1 MFDLTGKRFLVTGTG
16 SLHGIGFASARAL
29 QSLGAEVFITSLSE
43 RVYDRARE
51 LNCTGTTADL
61 TDESAV
67 QEVVAAAVKELGGL
81 DGVVNNAGM
90 TSVVDSSQGEFA
102 SIDDTSLA
110 TWRKSFAR
118 NLDSAF
124 LVTKAALPHIRK
136 NSWGRV
142 VMVSSAT
149 GPLMAIRNDVAYASA
164 KAAMIGLVRGLALD
178 EAAHAITVNA
188 IAPGWVA
195 TESQTPSEALHSAA
209 TPLGRAG
216 TPDEMAS
223 AVAWLCT
230 PGAAYV
236 TGQMIVIDGANS
248 LPEQRFLPPHA

>member
-1 MFDLTGKRFLVTGTG
+1 MFNLSGKRFLITGTG
-16 SLHGIGFASARAL
+16 SSNGIGLASARAL
-29 QSLGAEVFITSLSE
+29 QSLGAQVFLTSLSD
-43 RVYDRARE
+43 RVNQRATE
-51 LNCTGTTADL
+51 LNCPGASADL
-61 TDESAV
+61 TDENAV
-67 QEVVAAAVKELGGL
+67 QGLIALAVKELGGI

-90 TSVVDSSQGEFA
+90 TSIVDSAQGEFA

-124 LVTKAALPHIRK
+124 LVTKAALPYIRK
-136 NSWGRV
+136 NPWGRV

-178 EAAHAITVNA
+178 EAPNAITVNA

-248 LPEQRFLPPHA
+248 LPEQRFLPPTN

>member
-1 MFDLTGKRFLVTGTG
+1 MFNLSGKRFLITGTG
-16 SLHGIGFASARAL
+16 SSNGIGFASARAL
-29 QSLGAEVFITSLSE
+29 QSLGAQVFITSLSD
-43 RVYDRARE
+43 RVNQRATE
-51 LNCTGTTADL
+51 LNCPGASADL
-61 TDESAV
+61 TDENAV
-67 QEVVAAAVKELGGL
+67 QGLIALAVKELGGI

-90 TSVVDSSQGEFA
+90 TSIVDSAQGEFA

-124 LVTKAALPHIRK
+124 LVTKAALPYIRK
-136 NSWGRV
+136 NPWGRV

-178 EAAHAITVNA
+178 EAPNAITVNA

-209 TPLGRAG
+209 TLGRAG

-248 LPEQRFLPPHA
+248 LPEQRFLPPTN

>member
-1 MFDLTGKRFLVTGTG
+1 MFNLTGKRFLVTGTG
-16 SLHGIGFASARAL
+16 SAHGIGFASARAL
-29 QSLGAEVFITSLSE
+29 QSLGAEVFLTSLSDRVHE
-43 RVYDRARE
+43 RAGE
-51 LNCTGTTADL
+51 LNSVGATADL
-61 TDESAV
+61 TNE
-67 QEVVAAAVKELGGL
+67 QEVDELIRAAVKSLGGL

-90 TSVVDSSQGEFA
+90 TSVVDSSQGEFS

-110 TWRKSFAR
+110 IWRKSFAR

-124 LVTKAALPHIRK
+124 LVTKAALPHLRK
-136 NSWGRV
+136 NPWGRI

-149 GPLMAIRNDVAYASA
+149 GPLMSIRNDVAYASA

-178 EAAHAITVNA
+178 EASNAITVNA

-248 LPEQRFLPPHA
+248 LPEQRFLPPTK